1 MQADIT
7 YMSLT
12 NQLRVSEINNTA
24 GKILEKEALCRHCGG
39 RVNHSFSKGNW
50 AVTIKIQN
58 ESCLTQ
64 MFYCQG
70 SYGIAK
76 SWTRLS
82 ALARMHTYTCKVH
95 ISLLKGIYIRI
106 FVAALLIIVTGNN
119 LKCFKIGELA
129 QVQNTDYYTAD

>member
-106 FVAALLIIVTGNN
+106 FVAALLIIVCI
-119 LKCFKIGELA
+119 LYLSQFPYFKTL
-129 QVQNTDYYTAD
+129 QVVSSHYYK